1 MDNNYKFIQKGEH
14 LNLKRLLLL
23 LCLAGLHPVMSSD
36 QTNPDPDDGDNEGI
50 EVVIRG
56 PDYAT
61 VGVPSSVDC
70 VSSCPSCTYSMSV
83 DGQAAH
89 GQGNV
94 LAFTLNMWVE
104 TLTVTCAVT
113 NDTTGVTARTVK
125 KMQVL
130 VGPTN
135 VSITGSELI
144 SPSVSYTF
152 SCHAYCRP
160 SCSYAWKIDTGPWVS
175 SQGNVISV
183 TPKETDLSKTLICK
197 ATNTVSGLFVAAT
210 HNIVV
215 ISGPSDIQIK
225 GPDVV
230 EVGEKTKYVCTAECR
245 PSCRYVSS
253 VDSQSMRGNTVEV
266 TVEHPSEVYT
276 IKCEAQN
283 TASRKT
289 VAASKTVQI
298 KGSNRN
304 LSTRP
309 EEVKA
314 VLFLAFI
321 ITMQVL

>member
-1 MDNNYKFIQKGEH
+1 MDNNYKSKQKGGH
-14 LNLKRLLLL
+14 LNRRRLLLL
-23 LCLAGLHPVMSSD
+23 LCLAGLHPVLSSD
-36 QTNPDPDDGDNEGI
+36 QTNPEPDDDDNEGI
-50 EVVIRG
+50 EVVISG
-56 PDYAT
+56 PNYVT
-61 VGVPSSVDC
+61 VGVPSSAEC
-70 VSSCPSCTYSMSV
+70 VSSCSSCTYSMSV
-83 DGQAAH
+83 DGQAAQ

-94 LAFTLNMWVE
+94 LAFTLNVWVE
-104 TLTVTCAVT
+104 TLTVTCTVT
-113 NDTTGVTARTVK
+113 NDTTGVTATTVK

-130 VGPTN
+130 VGPVN

-144 SPSVSYTF
+144 NPSVSYTF

-160 SCSYAWKIDTGPWVS
+160 SCSYTWKIDKGPWVS
-175 SQGNVISV
+175 GQGNVISV
-183 TPKETDLSKTLICK
+183 TPKEMDVSKTLICK

-215 ISGPSDIQIK
+215 TSGPSDIQIK

-266 TVEHPSEVYT
+266 TVEHPSELYT
-276 IKCEAQN
+276 VKCEAQN

-289 VAASKTVQI
+289 VTASKTVQI

-309 EEVKA
+309 EETTA
-314 VLFLAFI
+314 LLFLAFI